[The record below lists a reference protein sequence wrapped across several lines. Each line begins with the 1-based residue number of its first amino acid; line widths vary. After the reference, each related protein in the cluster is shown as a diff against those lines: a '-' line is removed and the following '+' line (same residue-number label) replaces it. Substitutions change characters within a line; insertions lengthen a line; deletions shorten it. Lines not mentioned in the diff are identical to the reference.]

1 MKKIL
6 LILLALI
13 ALSASV
19 FAQAASS
26 ASEELSAEDAYLQD
40 LINQKKEIYKL
51 TLVDDKKAIDKSFKK
66 KEKLLA
72 RHNKRDDLD
81 AYKITLSEMRVIYA
95 DVPALKSDLLYYRGE
110 YAFLTGKYKA
120 AQTRLE
126 ELLAE
131 YYNSSKNSRAVLKL
145 AEIYAYTGQ
154 NEKLTEVYPSYV
166 EKKNPRLNFRY
177 AQANYNLGNY
187 LKAKRVFSDIKKK
200 EFRFRSK
207 LMLALIAYLEEGTE
221 TGLIE
226 FRSLEKKYNPK
237 TPYFSFLYLSLARIL
252 MEMEQPEAS
261 LLYYRKYYELEKN
274 VTDDLLFEMALENK
288 NYKKYDQA
296 KMLFQEVISK
306 PNKSSYY
313 APSKY
318 YLSLTEQ
325 EEGDF
330 ELAEANLTDLVESNK
345 LLIETLSSKY
355 KLVEKYEQMSEQKSS
370 EDLTEVETATLNEKM
385 MNLEIATLKTN
396 LTVRDLYT
404 GKRKT
409 DVKAIALLESEIF
422 SYSSTV
428 SDMEAVIK
436 LAYTAKNKRIP
447 RIIDGKIARNDSS
460 IVSLQI
466 IKYIGHLKNITPR
479 QYQLARLLTIER
491 FTQEDLQQ
499 AWIDIDR
506 YARKKNR
513 EDIGAY
519 ATKSLGIL
527 DANIK
532 ALDLIAKYLFNGE
545 PSEGIKG
552 FIAEEANALRVNN
565 QELEELKLLAIEKFN
580 KKIAKRLEGQQEIL
594 IEEFAVLKQTYN
606 QTINSI
612 MEEVRLS
619 NIQYEENLLDLL
631 FQQSIYLDEQYKIKQ
646 KEYSDSNN
654 E

>member
-6 LILLALI
+6 LFLLVLI
-13 ALSASV
+13 ALSLNV
-19 FAQAASS
+19 MAQSASS
-26 ASEELSAEDAYLQD
+26 LEDTSEEDAYLQEI
-40 LINQKKEIYKL
+40 LNQKQEIYKL
-51 TLVDDKKAIDKSFKK
+51 TLVDDKKAIDKSFRK
-66 KEKLLA
+66 KEKLLSKYTKK
-72 RHNKRDDLD
+72 NELD
-81 AYKITLSEMRVIYA
+81 SYKITLSEMRVIYA
-95 DVPALKSDLLYYRGE
+95 DVTSLKGDILYYRGE
-110 YAFLTGKYKA
+110 SAFLAGKFKL
-120 AQTRLE
+120 AQKHFE
-126 ELLAE
+126 ALLAE
-131 YYNSSKNSRAVLKL
+131 YYNSPKNNLAVLKL
-145 AEIYAYTGQ
+145 AEIYFYTRQ
-154 NEKLTEVYPSYV
+154 DEKLNEVYVSYNG
-166 EKKNPRLNFRY
+166 KKNPQLNFWY
-177 AQANYNLGNY
+177 AQANYNLDNY
-187 LKAKRVFSDIKKK
+187 LKAKRVFAEIKKK

-207 LMLALIAYLEEGTE
+207 LMLGLISYLEDGPES
-221 TGLIE
+221 GLIE
-226 FRSLEKKYNPK
+226 FRNLEKKYKPG
-237 TPYFSFLYLSLARIL
+237 TPYFSFIYLSLARIL

-261 LLYYRKYYELEKN
+261 LLYYRKYYDLEEKI
-274 VTDDLLFEMALENK
+274 TDDILFEIALENR

-296 KMLFQEVISK
+296 KFLFNQIITNPEK
-306 PNKSSYY
+306 TSYY

-330 ELAEANLTDLVESNK
+330 ERAEGNLLDLVESNK

-355 KLVEKYEQMSEQKSS
+355 KLIEKYEEMSEQKSTG
-370 EDLTEVETATLNEKM
+370 DLTEVEAAALDEKM
-385 MNLEIATLKTN
+385 MNLELTTLKTN

-404 GKRKT
+404 GARKN
-409 DVKAIALLESEIF
+409 DVKVIALLESEIF

-436 LAYTAKNKRIP
+436 LAYISKNKRIP

-460 IVSLQI
+460 IVSLQV

-479 QYQLARLLTIER
+479 QYQLARLLTLER

-506 YARKKNR
+506 YAREKNR
-513 EDIGAY
+513 DDIGQY
-519 ATKSLGIL
+519 AAKSLGIL

-552 FIAEEANALRVNN
+552 FIAEEVNALRVNN
-565 QELEELKLLAIEKFN
+565 EELEKLKLLAIDKFN

-594 IEEFAVLKQTYN
+594 IEEFAVLKETYN
-606 QTINSI
+606 QSINRI
-612 MEEVRLS
+612 MEEVRSS
-619 NIQYEENLLDLL
+619 NIQYEVNLLDLL
-631 FQQSIYLDEQYKIKQ
+631 FQQSIYLDEQYKEKQ